1 MEYKI
6 VFHNRSYT
14 SWTFDPPMEWSGSV
28 QGFFSGDI
36 LVKKADSSPL
46 NSSQLNSSPLNSS
59 PLNSSPLNSSQLNS
73 SPLNSSQ
80 SNSSP
85 LNSSQSNSLTAISS
99 PVSSG
104 VVLTGVLMLS
114 GNGFG
119 RDAKGRLLF
128 PCIPERRDL
137 PPFMVPYNVK
147 VGFHKKKV
155 NKYVLFSFVEWPAGG
170 RPIGVLKQALGD
182 VSDLNA
188 YYDYLLYSGGFFQNK
203 AWSKLFRFT
212 PEFILTTSPTATFF
226 SKQALEG
233 VCLGSGGE
241 GEIETVFT
249 IDSAGTVDFDDA
261 FRFTTLSNERTMVS
275 VYITNVADCIHSI
288 RQQTLSSTWEKVLSG
303 PSTIYMP
310 HRRIPMLLDVLT
322 DHLSLREGCERNCV
336 VVRFVYVKG
345 GSLESCSFDRVRVW
359 VEKNWTYSEF
369 SSQKGDNPLMTF
381 TRSLCEEVMTPSDL
395 VAYWMVQYNRFMG
408 RLCLER
414 KDGIFRNGLGRKQD
428 MVTMLME
435 NKEEDVLGVCQT
447 GYSLGYQGTAEPYLP
462 TTNPLRRQV
471 DLINQYSLV
480 YGPDSW
486 GVDLDI
492 EAMNRDLKRVSK
504 IQRESRL
511 LSVIARDWKEGG
523 EEKGKAGE
531 EEEKGPNRLFYGVV
545 YQVHHQPLKNV
556 WCYSVF
562 LKDVAGHGEGLF
574 SQFKREEEIEQDL
587 PFMGEFQLFYFKDD
601 HDLKQKIRVSFIQ
614 PFRQV

>member
-36 LVKKADSSPL
+36 LVKKADK
-46 NSSQLNSSPLNSS
+46 
-59 PLNSSPLNSSQLNS
+59 
-73 SPLNSSQ
+73 
-80 SNSSP
+80 
-85 LNSSQSNSLTAISS
+85 LTVVSS

-212 PEFILTTSPTATFF
+212 PEFNLTTSKGSPRASLGFAPTATFF
-226 SKQALEG
+226 SKQGLEG

-241 GEIETVFT
+241 GDGDVETVFT

-275 VYITNVADCIHSI
+275 VYITNVAACIHLI
-288 RQQTLSSTWEKVLSG
+288 RLVKGWEKVLSG

-447 GYSLGYQGTAEPYLP
+447 GYSLGYQVTAEPYLP

>member
-1 MEYKI
+1 MEHKI

-14 SWTFDPPMEWSGSV
+14 SWAFDPPMEWSGSV
-28 QGFFSGDI
+28 HGFFSGDI
-36 LVKKADSSPL
+36 LRKQTDSY
-46 NSSQLNSSPLNSS
+46 
-59 PLNSSPLNSSQLNS
+59 
-73 SPLNSSQ
+73 
-80 SNSSP
+80 
-85 LNSSQSNSLTAISS
+85 SLSVVSS

-104 VVLTGVLMLS
+104 VVLTGVLNLS

-155 NKYVLFSFVEWPAGG
+155 NKYVLFSFVEWPVGG

-203 AWSKLFRFT
+203 AWSKQ
-212 PEFILTTSPTATFF
+212 IV
-226 SKQALEG
+226 EG
-233 VCLGSGGE
+233 MGMGSGVDSESVGGGE
-241 GEIETVFT
+241 VETVFT

-261 FRFTTLSNERTMVS
+261 FRFTVLPNERTMVS
-275 VYITNVADCIHSI
+275 VYIANVADCMHSI
-288 RQQTLSSTWEKVLSG
+288 RVMEGGVWEKALSG

-322 DHLSLREGCERNCV
+322 AHLSLREGCERDCV
-336 VVRFVYVKG
+336 VVRFVYG
-345 GSLESCSFDRVRVW
+345 GDGSLENGSFDRVRVR
-359 VEKNWTYSEF
+359 VEKNWTCSEF
-369 SSQKGDNPLMTF
+369 ALCDNHPLMAF
-381 TRSLCEEVMTPSDL
+381 TKRLCEQVTTPSDL

-408 RLCLER
+408 RMFSER
-414 KDGIFRNGLGRKQD
+414 KDVLFRNGLGRKQD
-428 MVTMLME
+428 MMTMLME
-435 NKEEDVLGVCQT
+435 NKEEDVLGVCST
-447 GYSLGYQGTAEPYLP
+447 GYSLGYQGTAPPYLP
-462 TTNPLRRQV
+462 TTNPLRRRV
-471 DLINQYSLV
+471 DLINQYYLL

-486 GVDLDI
+486 GVDFDI
-492 EAMNRDLKRVSK
+492 EEMNRDLKRVSK

-511 LSVIARDWKEGG
+511 LSVISREGG
-523 EEKGKAGE
+523 GE
-531 EEEKGPNRLFYGVV
+531 GGGPNRLFYGAVF
-545 YQVHHQPLKNV
+545 QVSRGKGGM

-562 LKDVAGHGEGLF
+562 LTDVAGRGEGLF

-587 PFMGEFQLFYFKDD
+587 PFMGEFQLFYFKDE
-601 HDLKQKIRVSFIQ
+601 HDLKQKIRVSFVRTVDRYIG
-614 PFRQV
+614 

>member
-14 SWTFDPPMEWSGSV
+14 SWTFEPPMEWYGSV
-28 QGFFSGDI
+28 QGLFSGDI
-36 LVKKADSSPL
+36 LVKQADSY
-46 NSSQLNSSPLNSS
+46 QV
-59 PLNSSPLNSSQLNS
+59 
-73 SPLNSSQ
+73 
-80 SNSSP
+80 
-85 LNSSQSNSLTAISS
+85 NSLTVVSS

-137 PPFMVPYNVK
+137 PPFMVPYSLK
-147 VGFHKKKV
+147 VGFQKKKV
-155 NKYVLFSFVEWPAGG
+155 NKYVLFSFVEWPVGG
-170 RPIGVLKQALGD
+170 RPMGVLKQALGD

-203 AWSKLFRFT
+203 AWSKKGFDHD
-212 PEFILTTSPTATFF
+212 
-226 SKQALEG
+226 
-233 VCLGSGGE
+233 LGSGGE
-241 GEIETVFT
+241 GEVETVFT
-249 IDSAGTVDFDDA
+249 IDSCGTVDFDDA
-261 FRFTTLSNERTMVS
+261 FRFTSLPNERTMVS
-275 VYITNVADCIHSI
+275 VYITNVAACIHSI
-288 RQQTLSSTWEKVLSG
+288 RLVKGWEKVLSG

-345 GSLESCSFDRVRVW
+345 GSLESCSFDRVRVL

-369 SSQKGDNPLMTF
+369 SLQNSLMTF
-381 TRSLCEEVMTPSDL
+381 TRSLCEEVTTSSDL

-428 MVTMLME
+428 MMTMLME
-435 NKEEDVLGVCQT
+435 NKEEDVLGVCST
-447 GYSLGYQGTAEPYLP
+447 GYSLGYQGKAEPYLP

-471 DLINQYSLV
+471 DLINQYSLL

-486 GVDLDI
+486 GVDLVKDSGVVCVANDGAIRTNSVVKRKSLDI

-511 LSVIARDWKEGG
+511 LSAIARDWNEHEQGG
-523 EEKGKAGE
+523 
-531 EEEKGPNRLFYGVV
+531 GPNRLFIGVV
-545 YQVHHQPLKNV
+545 YQVHHQPLRNV

-562 LKDVAGHGEGLF
+562 LKDVVGRGEGLF
-574 SQFKREEEIEQDL
+574 SQFKKEEEIEQDL

-601 HDLKQKIRVSFIQ
+601 HDLKQKIRVHFVK
-614 PFRQV
+614 PFRSGLF

>member
-36 LVKKADSSPL
+36 LVKKADSYQS
-46 NSSQLNSSPLNSS
+46 
-59 PLNSSPLNSSQLNS
+59 
-73 SPLNSSQ
+73 NSSQ
-80 SNSSP
+80 SNSYP
-85 LNSSQSNSLTAISS
+85 EKNSLSVVSS

-170 RPIGVLKQALGD
+170 RPMGVLKQALGD

-203 AWSKLFRFT
+203 AWN
-212 PEFILTTSPTATFF
+212 
-226 SKQALEG
+226 KQAFYHD
-233 VCLGSGGE
+233 LGPGGE
-241 GEIETVFT
+241 GDVETVFT

-261 FRFTTLSNERTMVS
+261 FRFTTLPNERTMVS
-275 VYITNVADCIHSI
+275 VYITNVAACIHSI
-288 RQQTLSSTWEKVLSG
+288 RQQTLSSPWEKVLSG

-345 GSLESCSFDRVRVW
+345 GSLQSCSFDRVRVL

-369 SSQKGDNPLMTF
+369 SSQKGENPLMTF

-428 MVTMLME
+428 MMTMLME

-511 LSVIARDWKEGG
+511 LSVIARDWKED
-523 EEKGKAGE
+523 EVAGE
-531 EEEKGPNRLFYGVV
+531 AGKGGVGGPNRLFYGVV
-545 YQVHHQPLKNV
+545 YQVHHQPLRNV

-601 HDLKQKIRVSFIQ
+601 HDLKQKIRVSLGYFN
-614 PFRQV
+614 PRKTK